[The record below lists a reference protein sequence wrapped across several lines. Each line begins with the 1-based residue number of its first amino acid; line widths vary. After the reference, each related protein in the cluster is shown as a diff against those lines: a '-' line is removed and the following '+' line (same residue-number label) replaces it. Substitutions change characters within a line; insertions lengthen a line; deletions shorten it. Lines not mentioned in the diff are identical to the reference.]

1 MSFPIRRKFA
11 AMTGD
16 GRIVVEEGEI
26 PAIGRGEV
34 LVEVHASLISPGTEM
49 GALLSRRRNPK
60 PNEKTQPFGYSN
72 AGRVIAKGDGCD
84 EFEIGMRVACMGA
97 GYALH
102 ATHAVVPKNLC
113 VPIPNNVSYE
123 EASFIHLAATALQAI
138 RRAELQIGEYVA
150 IFGLGIIGQVACQ
163 LAKLC
168 GAFVIA
174 FDRLDLRLNLAKELG
189 ADEVVNLLHCDPVDA
204 AMKFTEGF
212 GIDCG
217 IIAFGGDATEAF
229 DMLLRMA
236 KVAPDTHRMGRIVV
250 VGGCSARLNFPVPFG
265 NMDIRASSRTGP
277 GYHDEAWERGDNY
290 PPVFVRWDTRTNIR
304 LILRLISEGK
314 LNVRKLITHEFPLS
328 EAARACELLIESP
341 DAALG
346 VVLKPMTNES

>member
-1 MSFPIRRKFA
+1 VSIPTKRKFA

-16 GRIVVEEGEI
+16 GHVVINEGEI
-26 PAIGRGEV
+26 PRVGHGEV
-34 LVEVHASLISPGTEM
+34 LVEVHASLISPGTEI
-49 GALLSRRRNPK
+49 GALLARRRNPK
-60 PNEKTQPFGYSN
+60 PDEKAQPFGYSN
-72 AGRVIAKGDGCD
+72 AGVVIAKGDGCD

-102 ATHAVVPKNLC
+102 ATHALIPKNLC
-113 VPIPNNVSYE
+113 VPIPNGVSYE
-123 EASFIHLAATALQAI
+123 EASFVHLAATALQAI

-150 IFGLGIIGQVACQ
+150 VFGLGIIGQVACQ

-168 GAFVIA
+168 GTFVIA
-174 FDRLDLRLNLAKELG
+174 FDKLDMRLGLAKELG
-189 ADEVVNLLHCDPVDA
+189 ADEAINPLKCDPVDA
-204 AMKFTEGF
+204 ALKFTEGL
-212 GIDCG
+212 GIDCS

-229 DMLLRMA
+229 DMLLRMT

-277 GYHDEAWERGDNY
+277 GYHDEAWERGNDY
-290 PPVFVRWDTRTNIR
+290 PTVLVRWDTRKNIR

-314 LNVRKLITHEFPLS
+314 LNVRRLITHEFPLS

-346 VVLKPMTNES
+346 VILKPRD

>member
-1 MSFPIRRKFA
+1 MSIPAKRKFA

-16 GRIVVEEGEI
+16 GRVVIDEGDI
-26 PAIGRGEV
+26 PSVGCGEV

-49 GALLSRRRNPK
+49 GTLLARRRSPK
-60 PNEKTQPFGYSN
+60 PCGEIQPFGYSN
-72 AGRVIAKGDGCD
+72 AGVVIAKGAMCD
-84 EFEIGMRVACMGA
+84 EFEIGMRVACMGS

-102 ATHAVVPKNLC
+102 ATHALVPKNLC
-113 VPIPNNVSYE
+113 VPIPDGVSYE
-123 EASFIHLAATALQAI
+123 EASFVHLAATALQAI

-150 IFGLGIIGQVACQ
+150 VVGLGIIGQVACQ
-163 LAKLC
+163 LAKLS

-174 FDRLDLRLNLAKELG
+174 FDKLNMRLNLAKELG
-189 ADEVVNLLHCDPVDA
+189 ADEVVNLLQQDPIDVSF
-204 AMKFTEGF
+204 KFTDGF

-217 IIAFGGDATEAF
+217 IIAFGGDATDAF
-229 DMLLRMA
+229 DMLLRMM

-250 VGGCSARLNFPVPFG
+250 VGGCNARLNFPVPFG

-290 PPVFVRWDTRTNIR
+290 PSVFVRWDTRTNMR
-304 LILRLISEGK
+304 LILRLILEGK
-314 LNVRKLITHEFPLS
+314 LNVRRLITHEFPLS
-328 EAARACELLIESP
+328 EAAMACDLLIENP

-346 VVLKPMTNES
+346 VILKPMVSNW